1 MDLLTLGYIV
11 ASLAILVELLIL
23 AILIKRLKADKQKPV
38 KVNQPSNK
46 DGFFAMT
53 GIQNIKK
60 GIYGIIYVYRKE
72 GVA

>member
-38 KVNQPSNK
+38 KVN
-46 DGFFAMT
+46 
-53 GIQNIKK
+53 
-60 GIYGIIYVYRKE
+60 
-72 GVA
+72 